1 MNISQS
7 SIELMQHALGINER
21 NREPYRNYFLSS
33 GKNEEWDNLVKSG
46 LAVSNK
52 APQGVC
58 GDIYYQVTEQ
68 GKNVAIVKLP
78 KPKAEKKNSNYEK
91 YLDADTCLSFGEYIL
106 GNELPEYRYMHHRGK
121 SMCMMRAYKWDKYS
135 IRHEVEGKWMPT
147 MKAAK
152 ASYKEALKLFRSKH
166 G

>member
-1 MNISQS
+1 MDISQS
-7 SIELMQHALGINER
+7 SIELMQHALGVNER

-33 GKNEEWDNLVKSG
+33 HEDNEWEELISKG
-46 LAVSNK
+46 LATSYP
-52 APQGVC
+52 APKGVC
-58 GDIYYQVTEQ
+58 GDIYYQVTDE
-68 GKNVAIVKLP
+68 GKNVAIAKLP
-78 KPKAEKKNSNYEK
+78 EPKAEKKNSNYEK

-121 SMCMMRAYKWDKYS
+121 SMCMMWAYKWDKYG
-135 IRHEVEGKWMPT
+135 IRREVEGEWMPT

-152 ASYKEALKLFRSKH
+152 SSYKEALKLFRSKH

>member
-1 MNISQS
+1 MNISQTG
-7 SIELMQHALGINER
+7 IELMQHALGINER

-33 GKNEEWDNLVKSG
+33 GKNEEWDNLVKNG

-58 GDIYYQVTEQ
+58 GDIYYQVTDE
-68 GKNVAIVKLP
+68 GKNVAIAKLP
-78 KPKAEKKNSNYEK
+78 VPKKPTKYDE
-91 YLDADTCLSFGEYIL
+91 YLDADTCITFAEWL
-106 GNELPEYRYMHHRGK
+106 GIKLPEYEWRKR
-121 SMCMMRAYKWDKYS
+121 SNKYEYRMYRETRNQYCHLTR
-135 IRHEVEGKWMPT
+135 IEGEWMPT

-152 ASYKEALKLFRSKH
+152 ASYKEALKLFRSKN

>member
-1 MNISQS
+1 MDISQS

-33 GKNEEWDNLVKSG
+33 HGDNEWEELVSKG
-46 LAVSNK
+46 LATSYP
-52 APQGVC
+52 APKGVC
-58 GDIYYQVTEQ
+58 GDIYYQVTDE
-68 GKNVAIVKLP
+68 GKNVAISQLP
-78 KPKAEKKNSNYEK
+78 KPKKPTKYDE
-91 YLDADTCLSFGEYIL
+91 YLDADTCITFAEWL
-106 GNELPEYRYMHHRGK
+106 GIKLPEYEWRKRGNKYEYRMYRETRNQYWHLTRIEGEWMH
-121 SMCMMRAYKWDKYS
+121 
-135 IRHEVEGKWMPT
+135 T

>member
-1 MNISQS
+1 MIGISQS

-21 NREPYRNYFLSS
+21 NREPYRNYFLSN
-33 GKNEEWDNLVKSG
+33 KKDDAWEELVNQG
-46 LAVSNK
+46 LAISHP
-52 APQGVC
+52 APKGVC
-58 GDIYYQVTEQ
+58 GDVYYQVTDE
-68 GKNVAIVKLP
+68 GKDVAISQLP
-78 KPKAEKKNSNYEK
+78 EPKKKTKYDE

-106 GNELPEYRYMHHRGK
+106 GNELPEYRYMHHRGE
-121 SMCMMRAYKWDKYS
+121 SMYIMRAYKWDKYN
-135 IRHEVEGKWMPT
+135 IRHEVEGEWMST